1 MTRVPASMQISVGTK
16 DRPPF
21 CCVNI
26 TRTNTRGAQLMRC
39 QSPALG
45 QIRKKGPAGIWQGV
59 ALVAATSWLAR
70 PARAIL
76 VVIVAVG
83 MAGASRG

>member
-1 MTRVPASMQISVGTK
+1 
-16 DRPPF
+16 
-21 CCVNI
+21 
-26 TRTNTRGAQLMRC
+26 MRC
-39 QSPALG
+39 QSPARG

-76 VVIVAVG
+76 VLIVAVG